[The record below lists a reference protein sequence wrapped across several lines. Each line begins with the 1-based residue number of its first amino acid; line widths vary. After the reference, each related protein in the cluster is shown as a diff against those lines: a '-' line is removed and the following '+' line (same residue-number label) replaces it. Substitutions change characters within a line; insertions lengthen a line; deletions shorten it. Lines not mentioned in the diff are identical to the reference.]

1 MEHLIVSTLVDHGY
15 VAVFLLMA
23 LQAACIPIPSE
34 ATMALGGAAAS
45 GTFVTATLGAG
56 HRPLSLAAV
65 IAAGVTGDL
74 AGSWIA
80 YAIGRLGGRPLVERF
95 GRRIFLREHEVERA
109 ERWFARHGEPAVF
122 VSKLLPVARS
132 FISLPAGVGEM
143 APLRFSA
150 FVVLGT
156 LPFAS
161 AIALLGYHF
170 GDVVVRD
177 LRPITYA
184 VVAVLVLALAWW
196 LIRRSRRARR
206 SAGMQEPTP

>member
-1 MEHLIVSTLVDHGY
+1 
-15 VAVFLLMA
+15 
-23 LQAACIPIPSE
+23 
-34 ATMALGGAAAS
+34 
-45 GTFVTATLGAG
+45 
-56 HRPLSLAAV
+56 
-65 IAAGVTGDL
+65 
-74 AGSWIA
+74 
-80 YAIGRLGGRPLVERF
+80 
-95 GRRIFLREHEVERA
+95 
-109 ERWFARHGEPAVF
+109 
-122 VSKLLPVARS
+122 
-132 FISLPAGVGEM
+132 M